1 MRLSTVTVFIGAI
14 TAAAACKSP
23 DTNKVEARQ
32 SKMSISEDVKRLEHF
47 IRLPAP
53 PDGVRWLKE
62 PQPGG
67 GDLSLTAALRFGP
80 QAIAKV
86 LEGSQPFDV
95 QPIVRISRE
104 LAVALLPEPLHKGLG
119 DGATVAVP
127 GTAVQPN
134 LFISPETSSFIHGR
148 AVVMKDE
155 GIVLLSLFTM

>member
-1 MRLSTVTVFIGAI
+1 MRLSIVTVFIGAI
-14 TAAAACKSP
+14 TAVAACKSP

-47 IRLPAP
+47 IKLPAP
-53 PDGVRWLKE
+53 PEGVRWLKE

-80 QAIAKV
+80 QAIAMV

-104 LAVALLPEPLHKGLG
+104 LAVALLPESMQALG
-119 DGATVAVP
+119 DGATVALQ